1 MATVLGVDE
10 VIGMLHDGNES
21 DDMEDFEPVN
31 VETKLKS
38 RRKVL
43 ESKVLEITE
52 SIRSSEPGIQLD
64 AELFK
69 SSTVQFMEA
78 CLNVCCSFN
87 TGDIAAALQTNISCG
102 SVLQRESTLWLKLI
116 NRRISAR
123 QRIRN
128 PFYAEIKRDLPF
140 DVFKALELAVK
151 RSSLAEFKE
160 PNCYVSSNRK
170 ATVISLTSK
179 DSVLQLFATLTGY
192 HNTQVWNYF
201 CKSLKS
207 GKAKL
212 IVTSVKDF
220 GMIFKHSTGQFV
232 ISFNYGLW
240 NSNGFPQHI

>member
-1 MATVLGVDE
+1 MAAVFGVDE
-10 VIGMLHDGNES
+10 VISMVNES
-21 DDMEDFEPVN
+21 DDEEYFEPKK
-31 VETKLKS
+31 VEIKLKS
-38 RRKVL
+38 RRNML
-43 ESKVLEITE
+43 ESKVSEITE
-52 SIRSSEPGIQLD
+52 SIRHSEPRIPFD

-69 SSTVQFMEA
+69 SSTVRFMEA
-78 CLNVCCSFN
+78 CLNVCCSPN
-87 TGDIAAALQTNISCG
+87 TEGISAALRTSISCG

-151 RSSLAEFKE
+151 TSSHAEFKE

-179 DSVLQLFATLTGY
+179 DSVLLLFTTLTGY
-192 HNTQVWNYF
+192 HNKQVWNYF
-201 CKSLKS
+201 RKSLKS

-220 GMIFKHSTGQFV
+220 GMIFKYSTGQFI
-232 ISFNYGLW
+232 ISFKYGLW
-240 NSNGFPQHI
+240 NSNGFPQHILE